1 MKKIIAIVTIILA
14 ALSLASCNMD
24 FYSSDSMTS
33 AQLAENPSSAVY
45 TTDGIYTLF
54 KDRIAYTRIPPTRTS
69 TTPGGS
75 ATRSS
80 TRRTPTST
88 PSFRAHRP

>member
-33 AQLAENPSSAVY
+33 AQLAENPSSAV
-45 TTDGIYTLF
+45 
-54 KDRIAYTRIPPTRTS
+54 
-69 TTPGGS
+69 
-75 ATRSS
+75 
-80 TRRTPTST
+80 
-88 PSFRAHRP
+88 